1 MKYENKIIKKFN
13 KIRRRTMFDSFFH
26 KNQYIFDGGQTKKM
40 IDIKKDFLNYTIIN
54 LKMDISKE
62 LYFVFVMICSNGKIT
77 THQMPQYFS
86 NLLMSN
92 QYVRYLEEFITLS
105 SNDTIIERCYH
116 KLPSYHQIL
125 FHNYDIVD
133 EDF

>member
-1 MKYENKIIKKFN
+1 
-13 KIRRRTMFDSFFH
+13 
-26 KNQYIFDGGQTKKM
+26 
-40 IDIKKDFLNYTIIN
+40 
-54 LKMDISKE
+54 
-62 LYFVFVMICSNGKIT
+62 MICSNGKIT

-86 NLLMSN
+86 NLLISN
-92 QYVRYLEEFITLS
+92 QYLRYLEEFITLS

-133 EDF
+133 EDFWHGLNIISTFTIGGFSDKIIIIERENLNVRNF